1 MSGTT
6 NESNKDNVEDN
17 QASGLNTDVPGRSLK
32 RIIYLGLIATVI
44 ILVIYAVA
52 VSLMTSSVTAK
63 SPQSTQY
70 TGVQNGGPMVGKQV
84 PPVTLPSLVSASQ
97 SFSLKK
103 YIGHPLVLNF
113 FASWCVPCKT
123 ELPEFASLA
132 KKDAGKVQFVGI
144 DENDTRSSGQGIVK
158 STRVSYPTGF
168 DGSGSLVQ
176 PFHLIGL
183 PTTLFINSKGVIVRY
198 IAGQISSST
207 LKAGIAS
214 IAKS

>member
-6 NESNKDNVEDN
+6 NESNNDRFGNDQES
-17 QASGLNTDVPGRSLK
+17 ALETDAPVRSLK
-32 RIIYLGLIATVI
+32 KVIYLGLIATIV

-52 VSLMTSSVTAK
+52 VSLTTSSVSAN
-63 SPQSTQY
+63 SSHSTQY
-70 TGVQNGGPMVGKQV
+70 TGVQNGGPMVGKPV
-84 PPVTLPSLVSASQ
+84 PNLTLTSLASPSE

-144 DENDTRSSGQGIVK
+144 DENDTRSSGQAIVK
-158 STRVSYPTGF
+158 STGVTYPAGF
-168 DGSGSLVQ
+168 DGTGSLVQ
-176 PFHLIGL
+176 SFHLIGL
-183 PTTLFINSKGVIVRY
+183 PTTLFINSKGIVVRY
-198 IAGQISSST
+198 IAGQISLST
-207 LKAGIAS
+207 LTAGVAS
-214 IAKS
+214 ITKG